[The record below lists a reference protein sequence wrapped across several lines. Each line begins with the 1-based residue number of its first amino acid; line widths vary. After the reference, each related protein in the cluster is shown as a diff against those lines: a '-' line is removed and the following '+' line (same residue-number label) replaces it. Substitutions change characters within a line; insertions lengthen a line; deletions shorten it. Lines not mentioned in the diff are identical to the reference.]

1 MASQTVAYVL
11 WLFLGILGVHQFYLR
26 RDRHAFVLWATLGG
40 VCGLGWLRDYWHL
53 PRYVDESNRA
63 HKTRP
68 QSNSLDDSY
77 VNEND
82 YSHLYVHE
90 SDDDD
95 DYEINPSGNSGQTS
109 SDVTVSYAR
118 FAGMLVMGLN
128 FGVLVVTPC
137 PQDWFVRRDMLG
149 TYAIMMATSFAVA
162 LGVHVVA
169 NIGRLRTTLVF
180 PLNSAL
186 FFSYCCWGQD
196 KAVTIVVVSM
206 ATTITTER
214 FGMSRKKRTRNRKR
228 LRERLFNLALCGS
241 VYLLLWGSVLYYN
254 AAWTDQAGKEVRL
267 RDQIDAFLSSTEW
280 AAIQERMRHLSEDFI
295 TWFGELR
302 KRKKEQKS
310 QIRREFPR
318 RSTDPYEVLGV
329 DRLASPKEIKAR
341 YRTLVLMW
349 HPDRQSDPQWKAEAH
364 KIFIDIHN
372 AYKKLSKRHM

>member
-1 MASQTVAYVL
+1 MASQIVAYVL
-11 WLFLGILGVHQFYLR
+11 WLFLGIWGVHQFYLR

-40 VCGLGWLRDYWHL
+40 VCGLGWLRDCWHL
-53 PRYVDESNRA
+53 PRYVDECNRA

-68 QSNSLDDSY
+68 ENKNLDDSY

-82 YSHLYVHE
+82 YRHPYVHE

-109 SDVTVSYAR
+109 SDLTVSYAR

-137 PQDWFVRRDMLG
+137 PQDWFVRWDIPG
-149 TYAIMMATSFAVA
+149 TYASMVATSFAVA

-169 NIGRLRTTLVF
+169 NIGRLRTTLLF
-180 PLNSAL
+180 PLNSAV
-186 FFSYCCWGQD
+186 FFSYWCWGQD
-196 KAVTIVVVSM
+196 KGVTVVVVSM
-206 ATTITTER
+206 ATSITTGW
-214 FGMSRKKRTRNRKR
+214 FGMSRKKRTRNRKK
-228 LRERLFNLALCGS
+228 LRKRLFNLALCGS

-280 AAIQERMRHLSEDFI
+280 AAIKERMWHLSEDFI

-302 KRKKEQKS
+302 KRKTEQKS
-310 QIRREFPR
+310 QKQREFPR
-318 RSTDPYEVLGV
+318 KSTDPYEVLGV
-329 DRLASPKEIKAR
+329 DRFASPEEIKAR

-349 HPDRQSDPQWKAEAH
+349 HPDKQSDPQRKAEAH
-364 KIFIDIHN
+364 KIFIDIQN
-372 AYKKLSKRHM
+372 AYEKLSKRHK